1 MHLGRTVPQKLLGVS
16 DYLEAGSHE
25 HVPVT
30 LDRPLESD
38 NVTVIAMAHQDTN
51 GNQAFDYALSNQSV
65 DGPYTQS
72 ESAGA
77 NETPTQGVETET
89 PETGTAT
96 PEGGNVTDGDA
107 TRTPVMDRRTR
118 EPARKQR
125 PKLTGRNPKTAGDRS
140 GRFAATVIPV
150 EANQAYLLRPDD
162 GADSIPCRFVAELS
176 WPLIG
181 SLVQSR

>member
-25 HVPVT
+25 RVPVT

-96 PEGGNVTDGDA
+96 ESPDSGTGTETTTETDG
-107 TRTPVMDRRTR
+107 
-118 EPARKQR
+118 
-125 PKLTGRNPKTAGDRS
+125 S
-140 GRFAATVIPV
+140 
-150 EANQAYLLRPDD
+150 
-162 GADSIPCRFVAELS
+162 
-176 WPLIG
+176 
-181 SLVQSR
+181 